1 MKKLIIFTVF
11 SIFLLSGC
19 GEDGSFS
26 AGGVSLGGSGTGI
39 PIGGSNT
46 NPPTPG
52 NPDENGPILIQP
64 DHFEMVY
71 PFPQNPQNC
80 DGIERVFQFVD
91 KASGRVILEGS
102 RSILSSMNSQ
112 DLTNVMLR
120 LKVKNN
126 SSEMLYEY
134 IDACKTPIKIIE
146 TLNGKNKEID
156 TNQHFSCD
164 GGEYIQRYQPNE
176 EKIYNFDFDL
186 PNRSTSWQFDYQ
198 PTYSFSLLSEKT
210 VRTECPV
217 LSTSLVIAIAEK
229 SAPPAKLYLDD
240 GIIIILPPPLPPV
253 VVEPLIQ
260 SPLVLM

>member
-1 MKKLIIFTVF
+1 M
-11 SIFLLSGC
+11 G
-19 GEDGSFS
+19 
-26 AGGVSLGGSGTGI
+26 GTGTGV

-52 NPDENGPILIQP
+52 NPDEDGPILIQP
-64 DHFEMVY
+64 DHFELVY
-71 PFPQNPQNC
+71 PFPQYPQNC
-80 DGIERVFQFVD
+80 DGIERVFQFID

-112 DLTNVMLR
+112 DLTNVVLR

-126 SSEMLYEY
+126 SSETAYEY
-134 IDACKTPIKIIE
+134 IEACKIPIKIID
-146 TLNGKNKEID
+146 TFNGTNKELD

-164 GGEYIQRYQPNE
+164 GGEYIQRYQTNE
-176 EKIYNFDFDL
+176 EKIYNFDFYL
-186 PNRSTSWQFDYQ
+186 PNRPTSWQFDYQ
-198 PTYSFSLLSEKT
+198 PTYSFGLLSEKT

-240 GIIIILPPPLPPV
+240 RIIILPPPLPPV
-253 VVEPLIQ
+253 VVEPPTVLPIIVEPPTMLPVAVEPPIKP
-260 SPLVLM
+260 PLVLIKRRNEYLELFG

>member
-1 MKKLIIFTVF
+1 MKKLIIFTGF
-11 SIFLLSGC
+11 SFFLLSGC

-64 DHFEMVY
+64 DHFELVY
-71 PFPQNPQNC
+71 PFPQYPQNC
-80 DGIERVFQFVD
+80 DGIERVFQFID

-112 DLTNVMLR
+112 DLTNVVLR

-126 SSEMLYEY
+126 SSETAYEY
-134 IDACKTPIKIIE
+134 IEACKIPIKIID
-146 TLNGKNKEID
+146 TFNATNKELD

-164 GGEYIQRYQPNE
+164 GGEYIQRYQTNE
-176 EKIYNFDFDL
+176 EKIYNFDFYL
-186 PNRSTSWQFDYQ
+186 PNRPTSWQFDYQ
-198 PTYSFSLLSEKT
+198 PTYSFGLLSEKT

-240 GIIIILPPPLPPV
+240 RIIIILPPPLPPV

-260 SPLVLM
+260 SSLVLM